1 MKKLILKY
9 LLEFIVI
16 VFGVSLSFYV
26 ENYIE
31 NKKKDGLKNQSL
43 NRILQNIETDM
54 RDNNVNL
61 KFHSGSLSS
70 SYWLIK
76 NKKKLSNFSRD
87 TVGYHFS
94 KAIDEVSYFVD
105 NQEEYRTLQSSG
117 YMELIE
123 NDELVKNLQKK
134 YSEHAFMKTI
144 EAQIIERSK
153 KLMEFQFI
161 NSSIMNDTILGVY
174 KFNKKF
180 TGNLNIPN
188 NVFDR
193 IIDKAFFDWFY
204 IRFIKNRLKDDSLI
218 IKQIN
223 KEINT
228 K

>member
-105 NQEEYRTLQSSG
+105 NQEEYRTLQNSG

-134 YSEHAFMKTI
+134 YSEHTFMKTI

>member
-43 NRILQNIETDM
+43 NRILQNIETDI

-61 KFHSGSLSS
+61 KFHSRSLSS

-134 YSEHAFMKTI
+134 YSEHTFMKTI

-153 KLMEFQFI
+153 KLTEFQFI

>member
-43 NRILQNIETDM
+43 NRILQNIEIDM

-61 KFHSGSLSS
+61 KFHSRSLSS

-105 NQEEYRTLQSSG
+105 NQEEYRTLQNSG

>member
-61 KFHSGSLSS
+61 KFHSRSLSS

-105 NQEEYRTLQSSG
+105 NQEEYRTLQNSG

>member
-1 MKKLILKY
+1 MKKYFVKY

-43 NRILQNIETDM
+43 NRILQNIETDIG
-54 RDNNVNL
+54 DNNLNL
-61 KFHSGSLSS
+61 KYHSGSLSS

-76 NKKKLSNFSRD
+76 NKKKLSNFLRD
-87 TVGYHFS
+87 TIGYHFS

-105 NQEEYRTLQSSG
+105 NQEEYRTLQNSG

-134 YSEHAFMKTI
+134 YSEHNFMKTI

-174 KFNKKF
+174 KFKKKF

-204 IRFIKNRLKDDSLI
+204 IRFIKNRLKADSLI

-223 KEINT
+223 KEINR

>member
-43 NRILQNIETDM
+43 NRILQNISSDIF
-54 RDNNVNL
+54 DNNLNL

-105 NQEEYRTLQSSG
+105 NQEEYRTLQNSG

-134 YSEHAFMKTI
+134 YSEHTFMKTI

>member
-43 NRILQNIETDM
+43 NRILQNISSDIF
-54 RDNNVNL
+54 DNNLNL

-105 NQEEYRTLQSSG
+105 NQEEYRTLQNSG

-134 YSEHAFMKTI
+134 YSDHTFMKTI

-153 KLMEFQFI
+153 NLMEFQFI

-223 KEINT
+223 KEINR

>member
-1 MKKLILKY
+1 MKKYFVKY

-43 NRILQNIETDM
+43 KRILQNIETDIS
-54 RDNNVNL
+54 DNNLNL
-61 KFHSGSLSS
+61 KYHSGSLSS

-87 TVGYHFS
+87 TIGYHFS

-105 NQEEYRTLQSSG
+105 NQEEYRTLQNSG

-134 YSEHAFMKTI
+134 YSEHTFMKTI
-144 EAQIIERSK
+144 EVQIIERSK

-174 KFNKKF
+174 KFKK
-180 TGNLNIPN
+180 
-188 NVFDR
+188 
-193 IIDKAFFDWFY
+193 
-204 IRFIKNRLKDDSLI
+204 SLL
-218 IKQIN
+218 
-223 KEINT
+223 EI
-228 K
+228 

>member
-105 NQEEYRTLQSSG
+105 NQEEYRTLQNSG

>member
-134 YSEHAFMKTI
+134 YSEHTFMKTI